1 MHLASVR
8 LGPLANQV
16 LVNISLLAPSPSD
29 GAVLRTEARAPGPL
43 VGAGDVVLRA
53 PPTAARGGGEWQV
66 IGREPD
72 EEPVD
77 GESAPTGGAASS
89 MGPSASTGPVARAK
103 AAATPYAS
111 QPQAEPGDPLRLA
124 VPVNVLYRPAAGST
138 WTPARYYVIVRTP
151 AGGQLAVGIY
161 KVQWSEIAQRL
172 SGGRLFGSGVKLW
185 GYDELGDAQ
194 ARWVN
199 ECPNDEVPL
208 LRIGIL

>member
-16 LVNISLLAPSPSD
+16 LVDISLLAPSPSD
-29 GAVLRTEARAPGPL
+29 GAALRIEARAPGPL

-89 MGPSASTGPVARAK
+89 MGPSASTGPMARAK
-103 AAATPYAS
+103 AAATPYTA
-111 QPQAEPGDPLRLA
+111 QPGPEPGGGVL
-124 VPVNVLYRPAAGST
+124 VNVLYRPAAGST

-172 SGGRLFGSGVKLW
+172 PGGRLFGSGVKLW

-199 ECPNDEVPL
+199 ERPNDEVPI